1 MFGLPPLRAL
11 VFLAACAV
19 PMASVAVTA
28 DEALPAPAEEPLL
41 VVSGAI
47 TNTNVGDTATFDFDM
62 LEALDTRTFTTKTI
76 WTDGDQVFTGV
87 QLSDLMELVG
97 AEGTEIKAT
106 AINDYAVTIP
116 SEDWVDGGP
125 IVAFLNHGEKMPVRN
140 KGPLWIV
147 YPFDQK
153 PEYQTEQIYSR
164 AIWQLDRII
173 VLD

>member
-1 MFGLPPLRAL
+1 MLGLPSLRTLIAL
-11 VFLAACAV
+11 ALLVAPVAAA
-19 PMASVAVTA
+19 AAK
-28 DEALPAPAEEPLL
+28 DLPKPEEQPLL

-47 TNTNVGDTATFDFDM
+47 SNTNLDGTASFDFDM
-62 LEALDTRTFTTKTI
+62 LEGLDTVTFTTKTI
-76 WTDGDQVFTGV
+76 WTDGEQTFTGV

-97 AEGTEIKAT
+97 ATGNEIKAT
-106 AINDYAVTIP
+106 AINDYAVNIP
-116 SEDWVDGGP
+116 REDWVDGGP

-147 YPFDQK
+147 YPFDQR

>member
-1 MFGLPPLRAL
+1 MSLLSPLRA
-11 VFLAACAV
+11 VIALAILATPV
-19 PMASVAVTA
+19 VAEV
-28 DEALPAPAEEPLL
+28 LPQPEGEPLL

-47 TNTNVGDTATFDFDM
+47 ANTNVGDTATFDFEM
-62 LEALDTRTFTTKTI
+62 LENLETRTFTTKTI
-76 WTDGDQVFTGV
+76 WTDGDQTFTGV

-97 AEGTEIKAT
+97 AEGDAIKAT
-106 AINDYAVTIP
+106 AINDYAVDIP
-116 SEDWVDGGP
+116 REDWVDDGP
-125 IVAFLNHGEKMPVRN
+125 IVAFLNNGETMPVRQ

-147 YPFDQK
+147 YPFDQN

>member
-1 MFGLPPLRAL
+1 MFRLPSLRAVISL
-11 VFLAACAV
+11 AVVATPLAAGDLPV
-19 PMASVAVTA
+19 P
-28 DEALPAPAEEPLL
+28 EENPVL

-47 TNTNVGDTATFDFDM
+47 TNTNVGGTASFDYEM
-62 LEALDTRTFTTKTI
+62 LEAMDTVTFTTKTI
-76 WTDGDQVFTGV
+76 WTDGEQTFTGV
-87 QLSDLMELVG
+87 QLSDLMALVG
-97 AEGTEIKAT
+97 AEGEDIKAT
-106 AINDYAVTIP
+106 AINDYAVNIP
-116 SEDWVDGGP
+116 RADWVDGGP

>member
-1 MFGLPPLRAL
+1 MFRLPPLRAVIAVAL
-11 VFLAACAV
+11 LATPLAAE
-19 PMASVAVTA
+19 
-28 DEALPAPAEEPLL
+28 DLPIPEDTPVL

-47 TNTNVGDTATFDFDM
+47 TNTNVGETASFDYEM
-62 LEALDTRTFTTKTI
+62 LEGLETRTFTTKTI
-76 WTDGDQVFTGV
+76 WTDGDQTFTGV

-97 AEGTEIKAT
+97 AEGNEIKAT
-106 AINDYAVTIP
+106 AINDYAVNIP
-116 SEDWVDGGP
+116 REDWVDDGP
-125 IVAFLNHGEKMPVRN
+125 MVAFLNHGEKMPVRN

>member
-1 MFGLPPLRAL
+1 MFRQSLLRA
-11 VFLAACAV
+11 VIAFAFVATPLAAEELPV
-19 PMASVAVTA
+19 PEDA
-28 DEALPAPAEEPLL
+28 PLL

-47 TNTNVGDTATFDFDM
+47 SNTNVGETASFDFDM
-62 LEALDTRTFTTKTI
+62 LEDLDTVTFTTKTI
-76 WTDGDQVFTGV
+76 WTDGDQTFTGV

-97 AEGTEIKAT
+97 AEGDVIKAT
-106 AINDYAVTIP
+106 AINDYAVDIP
-116 SEDWVDGGP
+116 REDWVDDGP
-125 IVAFLNHGEKMPVRN
+125 IVAFLNNGETMPVRQ

-147 YPFDQK
+147 YPFDQN

>member
-1 MFGLPPLRAL
+1 MFRLPPLRA
-11 VFLAACAV
+11 VIA
-19 PMASVAVTA
+19 VAVLATPVA
-28 DEALPAPAEEPLL
+28 AEELPVPADDPLL

-47 TNTNVGDTATFDFDM
+47 TNSNVGETASFDFEM
-62 LEALDTRTFTTKTI
+62 LENLETRTFTTKTI
-76 WTDGDQVFTGV
+76 WTDGDQTFTGV
-87 QLSDLMELVG
+87 QLSDLMEVVG
-97 AEGTEIKAT
+97 ATGDVMKAT
-106 AINDYAVTIP
+106 AINDYAVNIP
-116 SEDWVDGGP
+116 REDWVDGGP
-125 IVAFLNHGEKMPVRN
+125 IVAFLNQGEKMPVRN